1 MTGTGFALYG
11 PREGTGMKDEHSV
24 LLVDDNAGLR
34 SGLAMALADVGI
46 RTTEAERGDEAI
58 RLVHEVK
65 FDLLVLDL
73 NLPDVTGVN
82 VYRHVAYEHLR
93 CIFMTAE
100 ATEELIEQAMQLHP
114 LRLLRKPFEVKLFRD
129 LVRSAVAA

>member
-1 MTGTGFALYG
+1 VTGTAFALYA
-11 PREGTGMKDEHSV
+11 PREGTAVKNEHTV

-34 SGLAMALADVGI
+34 SGLAMALEDLGI
-46 RTTEAERGDEAI
+46 HTEQAERGDEAI
-58 RLVHEVK
+58 QLVHEVK

-73 NLPDVTGVN
+73 NLPDMTGVN
-82 VYRHVAYEHLR
+82 VYSHVADEHLR

-100 ATEELIEQAMQLHP
+100 ASEELIEQALRLHP

-129 LVRSAVAA
+129 LVRQSIAA